1 VYFGRN
7 QHVRVRLAG
16 QRTLEWR
23 IRATRIHRVQR
34 VAVDCDARSCRCQGL
49 CLPPSRV
56 GFAERAS
63 ELLLAALAGGV
74 IAIPICMLLF
84 AMIFPRRARTLNRS
98 LLKHV
103 HEVGPSKDYGRSE
116 ILQPFTLCA
125 DRDYD
130 EAGYVIDTHEQAG
143 HFGDVAFRAAEANE
157 FSPRHLCDDARKR
170 GLAAAWRSVEIHRW
184 QTICFDCAAQKFAR
198 CENVFLPDKLIER
211 ARPHPC
217 GERRGGVC
225 SFNLVCSL
233 E

>member
-1 VYFGRN
+1 MLGALGSGLWSGVFAPLGSFAFRGLLSIVTLGLAAAKDSVYR
-7 QHVRVRLAG
+7 
-16 QRTLEWR
+16 
-23 IRATRIHRVQR
+23 RA
-34 VAVDCDARSCRCQGL
+34 AL
-49 CLPPSRV
+49 

-84 AMIFPRRARTLNRS
+84 AMIFPRRARTLSRS

-103 HEVGPSKDYGRSE
+103 HEVGPSKDYALIG
-116 ILQPFTLCA
+116 I
-125 DRDYD
+125 YD

-170 GLAAAWRSVEIHRW
+170 GLAAAWRSLEIHRW
-184 QTICFDCAAQKFAR
+184 QTICFGCAAQKFAR
-198 CENVFLPDKLIER
+198 CENVFLADKLIER

>member
-1 VYFGRN
+1 MISTRTKWILGGISTVVLGALGSGLWSGVFAPLGSIAFRGLLSI
-7 QHVRVRLAG
+7 VTLGLAG
-16 QRTLEWR
+16 AKDSVYR
-23 IRATRIHRVQR
+23 RA
-34 VAVDCDARSCRCQGL
+34 AL
-49 CLPPSRV
+49 

-84 AMIFPRRARTLNRS
+84 AMIFPRRARTLSRS

-143 HFGDVAFRAAEANE
+143 HFDDVAFRAAEANE

-170 GLAAAWRSVEIHRW
+170 GLP
-184 QTICFDCAAQKFAR
+184 
-198 CENVFLPDKLIER
+198 LP
-211 ARPHPC
+211 
-217 GERRGGVC
+217 GGP
-225 SFNLVCSL
+225 
-233 E
+233 